1 MRIPSNHC
9 PRTLGRYRIPENLVR
24 AVGGTRVRQTAPSRE
39 SIPCPAGSP
48 KRILHQW
55 SWSRCSPEAPS
66 FERYGRCLGIAY
78 RPARSA
84 GVLPHPARSDELWR
98 SGSPTSCIPRV
109 EPAPTNE
116 SSFQMTHMCFSHTTA
131 ASPKPNGPARCA
143 RSRRGSNAGGRLQ
156 SSLLPIDAHRRLS
169 TNGSG
174 PSRVNRPLSGEQPVT
189 HRFPRV
195 SVEDVVQRA

>member
-1 MRIPSNHC
+1 MAPASGRRHRPASRCRARPVRPSEFSTNGHGLGVPLKRHPSNDMD
-9 PRTLGRYRIPENLVR
+9 GVLVLL
-24 AVGGTRVRQTAPSRE
+24 AVQ
-39 SIPCPAGSP
+39 
-48 KRILHQW
+48 LDLQ
-55 SWSRCSPEAPS
+55 
-66 FERYGRCLGIAY
+66 
-78 RPARSA
+78 
-84 GVLPHPARSDELWR
+84 GVLPHPARWDELWR

-174 PSRVNRPLSGEQPVT
+174 PSRVNRSLSGEQPVT